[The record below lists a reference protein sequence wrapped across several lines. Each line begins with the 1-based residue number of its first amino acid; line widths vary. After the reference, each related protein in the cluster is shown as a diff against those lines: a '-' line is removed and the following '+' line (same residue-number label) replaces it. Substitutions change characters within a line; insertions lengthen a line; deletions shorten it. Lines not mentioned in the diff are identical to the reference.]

1 MSHSMKV
8 WRQKN
13 SKQISQQAGQ
23 LLLQSSAV
31 FGEKKALKVKIIW
44 TVQGMTDNWK
54 LQRDP
59 QYNSS
64 VSWLH

>member
-1 MSHSMKV
+1 MKV
-8 WRQKN
+8 WRQKTPNKFLSKLAN
-13 SKQISQQAGQ
+13 SFYRA
-23 LLLQSSAV
+23 LLCL
-31 FGEKKALKVKIIW
+31 EKKALKVKIIW

-54 LQRDP
+54 LQKDP